1 VSVKV
6 PSDIDVAD
14 RILWGLTARQ
24 LVILGV
30 TCISCW
36 GLYLP
41 LARLP
46 YLAAPM
52 AGIVAAAG
60 ISVTF
65 ARPDGLMAERWLLE
79 ALRHVMTPRRR
90 VLAPEGLP
98 DVPPWAKTRE
108 PVAAME
114 MPLAGVTKAGV
125 LELTTGVFSL
135 ACRASALNL
144 TLRSESERVALVEGL
159 GRFLNSVDSSLSFVV
174 RAERSDVRDHI
185 EAIEQ
190 SASGLPHPALE
201 QAARSHAAYLSSLA
215 ERRDV
220 LRREVYLLLTTRA
233 EDEDDASVRLHARAD
248 EAGALLRGLG
258 IRLTP
263 LAGDEAARLVARACD
278 PEGEPSSS
286 LVALPNDVVAGAI
299 T

>member
-1 VSVKV
+1 MSVKV
-6 PSDIDVAD
+6 PSDIDMAD

-36 GLYLP
+36 SLYLP

-46 YLAAPM
+46 YVAAPL

-60 ISVTF
+60 ISIAF

-79 ALRHVMTPRRR
+79 GLKHVVTPRRR
-90 VLAPEGLP
+90 VPATEGLP
-98 DVPPWAKTRE
+98 DLPPWAKTRE
-108 PVAAME
+108 RVAAME
-114 MPLAGVTKAGV
+114 MPLAGVSGAGV
-125 LELTTGVFSL
+125 IELARGEFSL

-144 TLRSESERVALVEGL
+144 TLRSESERIALIEGL

-174 RAERSDVRDHI
+174 RAERSDVRGHI
-185 EAIEQ
+185 ETIEQ
-190 SASGLPHPALE
+190 GASALPHPALE

-220 LRREVYLLLTTRA
+220 LRREVYVLLTTRA
-233 EDEDDASVRLHARAD
+233 EDEDDASIRLHARAD

-263 LAGDEAARLVARACD
+263 LDGDEAARLVARACD
-278 PEGEPSSS
+278 PDCEPSSS
-286 LVALPNDVVAGAI
+286 VVALPNDVVAGVI

>member
-1 VSVKV
+1 
-6 PSDIDVAD
+6 
-14 RILWGLTARQ
+14 
-24 LVILGV
+24 VILSV

-36 GLYLP
+36 SLYLP

-46 YLAAPM
+46 YIAAPV

-60 ISVTF
+60 ISVAF

-79 ALRHVMTPRRR
+79 GLRHVVTPRHR
-90 VLAPEGLP
+90 VQAPEGLP
-98 DVPPWAKTRE
+98 DLPLWAETRE
-108 PVAAME
+108 PVAALE
-114 MPLAGVTKAGV
+114 MPVAGVGEAGV
-125 LELTTGVFSL
+125 LELARGVFSL
-135 ACRASALNL
+135 VCRASALNL
-144 TLRSESERVALVEGL
+144 TLRSESERIALIEGL

-174 RAERSDVRDHI
+174 RAERSDVRGHI
-185 EAIEQ
+185 ETIEQ
-190 SASGLPHPALE
+190 GASALPHPALE

-233 EDEDDASVRLHARAD
+233 EDEDDASVRLQARAD

-263 LAGDEAARLVARACD
+263 LDCDEAARLIARACD
-278 PEGEPSSS
+278 PYGEPSSS
-286 LVALPNDVVAGAI
+286 QVALPNDVIAGVI